1 VIKILL
7 ELCSISTRTLETFFH
22 PGFEEK
28 TFYIMREAIDKVTW
42 QEPMGRAEVEQHQQ
56 QFEALSPTITNKFC
70 KQPE

>member
-1 VIKILL
+1 
-7 ELCSISTRTLETFFH
+7 
-22 PGFEEK
+22 
-28 TFYIMREAIDKVTW
+28 MREAIDKVTW